1 LRVLSVNDGRMKCE
15 KTRANRLAWRAPM
28 IVLRHHPRLSV
39 QRQFNLVKT
48 LGLANFRRPHRP
60 ALQDKFQA
68 NNQASMVRPLRS
80 PAPSLSVAQLLQHS
94 SWYAQVSPA
103 AQAQVQK
110 DISERAIAIGDSLGF
125 QGEPQRSWFGVLEG
139 LLKWSISAADGR
151 TVTLGGQSVGSWFG
165 EGTLI
170 RSRPRNADLVALRHS
185 RIALIPFET
194 FDWLRRTEPAFSE
207 FVLLQINERL
217 HWFMGNY
224 AAHRLLDTDR
234 LVARALT
241 GLIHP
246 LLNPRGERYLMI
258 SQEELANLAT
268 VSRQR
273 CNASLAAMKRDGLLQ
288 LDYGAV
294 RVLDVQALQ
303 QLAE

>member
-1 LRVLSVNDGRMKCE
+1 
-15 KTRANRLAWRAPM
+15 
-28 IVLRHHPRLSV
+28 
-39 QRQFNLVKT
+39 
-48 LGLANFRRPHRP
+48 
-60 ALQDKFQA
+60 
-68 NNQASMVRPLRS
+68 MVRPLRS
-80 PAPSLSVAQLLQHS
+80 SAPSLSVAQLMEHS
-94 SWYAQVSPA
+94 PWYAQVSTA
-103 AQAQVQK
+103 AQIQVRK
-110 DISERAIAIGDSLGF
+110 DISERAIGIGDPLGF
-125 QGEPQRSWFGVLEG
+125 QGESQRAWIGVLEG

-151 TVTLGGQSVGSWFG
+151 TVTLGGQSAGSWFG

-170 RSRPRNADLVALRHS
+170 RSRPRNADLIALRHS
-185 RIALIPFET
+185 RVALIPFET
-194 FDWLRRTEPAFSE
+194 FDWLRRTEPAFNE

-234 LVARALT
+234 LVARALV

-268 VSRQR
+268 LSRQR
-273 CNASLAAMKRDGLLQ
+273 CNASLAVMKRNGLLQ

-294 RVLDVQALQ
+294 RVLDIQALQ